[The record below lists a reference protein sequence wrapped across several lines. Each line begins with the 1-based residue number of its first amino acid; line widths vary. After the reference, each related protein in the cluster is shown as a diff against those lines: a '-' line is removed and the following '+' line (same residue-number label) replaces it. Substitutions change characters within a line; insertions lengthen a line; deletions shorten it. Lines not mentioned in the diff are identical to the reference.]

1 MSGVALCL
9 WQPRCSLILLQ
20 KGTLPDAFKSQLS
33 LHFCV
38 HCMCLLKIFWQLW
51 EKIFKQK
58 KTDHKLTLQSWQS
71 ILFCS
76 FWYFPYENCDWKLG
90 GKKKRE
96 RDYKFPH
103 LMKWN
108 TVLPCWNRSKEV
120 ESPSLSTAGALGI
133 LCCMRKACCTP
144 HHCKIQRCWST
155 NVVRL
160 LAGVWCHVKWQVW
173 WYHTV
178 QCSYQV
184 ADNTVS
190 PVNSWGNPY
199 PVIKKNA
206 SDFIK
211 NL

>member
-1 MSGVALCL
+1 MLSSHSWVYTSVCTVCVCSKYFDNCERKYSNRRKLTTNSLCKVG
-9 WQPRCSLILLQ
+9 RVSCSVLFGISHMRTVTESWGEKKKERETINFLILWSEIQ
-20 KGTLPDAFKSQLS
+20 
-33 LHFCV
+33 FCHV
-38 HCMCLLKIFWQLW
+38 GI
-51 EKIFKQK
+51 
-58 KTDHKLTLQSWQS
+58 D
-71 ILFCS
+71 
-76 FWYFPYENCDWKLG
+76 
-90 GKKKRE
+90 
-96 RDYKFPH
+96 
-103 LMKWN
+103 
-108 TVLPCWNRSKEV
+108 SKEV

-173 WYHTV
+173 LYHTV